1 MEQSHLQVIWEQIL
15 ANMQES
21 GAITEITYRNWLSP
35 VTPLSLIG
43 NKMTLGAPTPT
54 HERFIRDRYLPRLED
69 AIYNVIGEHC
79 TIDLQNLNLPQKEV
93 VFPAA
98 SPAAHGNRR
107 RQKTK
112 MSSPENA
119 PIQTTL
125 LNDTEGLKED
135 LPGGMDS
142 IPSAS
147 FGKPSKNI
155 EVYASHELTDQI
167 APGDTSSLN
176 PKYTFDTFVTGK
188 SNQFAHAAALA
199 VAETPGRTFN
209 PLFMYGGVGLGK
221 THLMHA
227 IGHQIIKNFPEKR
240 VLYVSSEQFT
250 NELINAIKDGDP
262 EHFRQKYRSIDV
274 LLVDDV
280 QFISGK
286 QSTQEE
292 FFHTFNTLHD
302 SGRAIIL
309 SSDRSPHEVD
319 KLEERLR
326 SRFEW
331 GLIADVQ
338 PPDFETRIAILKK
351 KAQQDNLNV
360 PIDVMVTIANTIDS
374 NIRELEGALTRVVAY
389 ASLTHQP
396 VTVAVTEETLK
407 NLFPCN
413 RPKQITVEL
422 IQNIVAAHFQVSIDD
437 LHAKKKTKE
446 IVYPRQIAMYLCRE
460 LTSASLP
467 QIANFFGK
475 KDHTTV
481 LHAYDKISK
490 NKETDA
496 KLNQDIQELT
506 ERIQKQ

>member
-1 MEQSHLQVIWEQIL
+1 MEQSQLQVIWEQIL
-15 ANMQES
+15 ANTRES
-21 GAITEITYRNWLSP
+21 LSEGACKKWLSP
-35 VTPLSLIG
+35 VVPVSLIG
-43 NKMTLGAPTPT
+43 NKLTLGAPNDFSKRWIQ
-54 HERFIRDRYLPRLED
+54 ERYITILND
-69 AIYNVIGEHC
+69 AILDVIGEPC
-79 TIDLQNLNLPQKEV
+79 EIDLQNLNLPQKDGTPGQEN
-93 VFPAA
+93 P
-98 SPAAHGNRR
+98 PAHGKRS
-107 RQKTK
+107 RQKSK
-112 MSSPENA
+112 LAPSENA
-119 PIQTTL
+119 PVQTTL
-125 LNDTEGLKED
+125 LSDAEEQPEDCPADINTITAESYGSPQKESEIS
-135 LPGGMDS
+135 G
-142 IPSAS
+142 
-147 FGKPSKNI
+147 
-155 EVYASHELTDQI
+155 VHEFRDQV
-167 APGDTSSLN
+167 APGDASSLN

-199 VAETPGRTFN
+199 IAEAPGTTYN
-209 PLFMYGGVGLGK
+209 PFFMYGGVGLGK

-250 NELINAIKDGDP
+250 NELINAIRDGNP
-262 EHFRQKYRSIDV
+262 EQFRQKYRTIDV

-302 SGRAIIL
+302 SGRTIIL
-309 SSDRSPHEVD
+309 SSDRSPHEV
-319 KLEERLR
+319 KNLEERLR

-338 PPDFETRIAILKK
+338 APDFETRIAILKK

-360 PIDVMVTIANTIDS
+360 PMDVMVTIANSIDS

-407 NLFPCN
+407 NLFPNN
-413 RPKQITVEL
+413 RPKLITIDL
-422 IQNIVAAHFQVSIDD
+422 IQNIVAAHFNVSVDD

-460 LTSASLP
+460 LTSTSLP

-475 KDHTTV
+475 RDHTTV
-481 LHAYDKISK
+481 MHACDKIK
-490 NKETDA
+490 NSIEEDPALSQT
-496 KLNQDIQELT
+496 IQELT
-506 ERIQKQ
+506 EKIQKQ

>member
-1 MEQSHLQVIWEQIL
+1 MEQSQLQVIWEQIIS
-15 ANMQES
+15 NMRES
-21 GAITEITYRNWLSP
+21 LSEGACKKWLSP
-35 VTPLSLIG
+35 IEPISLVG
-43 NKMTLGAPTPT
+43 NKITLGTPNDFSKRWIQERYMTLL
-54 HERFIRDRYLPRLED
+54 DD
-69 AIYNVIGEHC
+69 AIVDIIGERC
-79 TIDLQNLNLPQKEV
+79 EIELQNLNLPQKEGI
-93 VFPAA
+93 FPQEN
-98 SPAAHGNRR
+98 SSHGKRR

-112 MSSPENA
+112 LSASENP

-125 LNDTEGLKED
+125 LSENENLQED
-135 LPGGMDS
+135 YPADIQTIAS
-142 IPSAS
+142 ES
-147 FGKPSKNI
+147 FGNNQKESEI
-155 EVYASHELTDQI
+155 TVGHEISDQV
-167 APGDTSSLN
+167 APGDASSLN

-199 VAETPGRTFN
+199 IAEAPGTTYN
-209 PLFMYGGVGLGK
+209 PFFMYGGVGLGK

-227 IGHQIIKNFPEKR
+227 IGHQIIKKYPDKR

-250 NELINAIKDGDP
+250 NELINAIRDGNP
-262 EHFRQKYRSIDV
+262 EQFRQKYRTIDV

-302 SGRAIIL
+302 SGRTIIL
-309 SSDRSPHEVD
+309 SSDRSPHEV
-319 KLEERLR
+319 KNLEERLR

-338 PPDFETRIAILKK
+338 APDFETRIAILKK

-360 PIDVMVTIANTIDS
+360 PMDVMVTIANSIDS

-407 NLFPCN
+407 NLFPN
-413 RPKQITVEL
+413 NKPKLITVDL
-422 IQNIVAAHFQVSIDD
+422 IQNIVATHFNVSVDD

-460 LTSASLP
+460 LTRTSLP

-475 KDHTTV
+475 RDHTTV
-481 LHAYDKISK
+481 MHAYEKIK
-490 NKETDA
+490 NSMEEDPE
-496 KLNQDIQELT
+496 LNQTIQDLT
-506 ERIQKQ
+506 EKIQKQ